1 MNYTAFGIED
11 LILDESF
18 QNYCLAANEEDLA
31 FWTQWIKQNPGKS
44 AMVNQAKALYLSLIG
59 NHSAEQFLAD
69 KKDFE
74 RIVEKHLSN
83 EPQEEAIIVQPD
95 FSEKPV
101 GKKVWIYAAAIAATV
116 AGILFFATRNDD
128 TPIQNHPQEAQL
140 KYNSTEVSKPGERKS
155 IQLPDGSKVMLNAG
169 STINIAKDFNTAS
182 RELTLVGEA
191 FFDVAHDAGRP
202 FIIHTST
209 MDIKVLGT
217 IFNVRAYPGDKTSET
232 SLLKGSVEVTV
243 RNKEKKKIFLHPNEK
258 IILPN
263 NVDGDPEKQNKKIF
277 DKLAANDHFKITGL
291 TYNKTDS
298 TLTEVSWTEN
308 RLAFSDN
315 SFETI
320 AAELERWYNITISF
334 TDEKVKQYRF
344 TATFDQKNIEQVLQA
359 LQLSRYFKYT
369 IAANN
374 NIIISKN

>member
-1 MNYTAFGIED
+1 MNYTVFEAED
-11 LILDESF
+11 FILDESF
-18 QNYCLAANEEDLA
+18 QNYCLGTQEEDVI
-31 FWTQWIKQNPGKS
+31 FWEEWIKKNQHKS
-44 AMVNQAKALYLSLIG
+44 ATVNQAKDLYLSFIG
-59 NHSAEQFLAD
+59 SHSAETFAAD
-69 KKDFE
+69 RKAFQLIAEQHFSKE
-74 RIVEKHLSN
+74 TA
-83 EPQEEAIIVQPD
+83 EPIIIQPD
-95 FSEKPV
+95 FRKPDTA
-101 GKKVWIYAAAIAATV
+101 GKMWLYATAIAAAV
-116 AGILFFATRNDD
+116 AGILFLATRKYEA
-128 TPIQNHPQEAQL
+128 PFENHKQEAQL
-140 KYNSTEVSKPGERKS
+140 KYNSTEVSKAGERKS

-169 STINIAKDFNTAS
+169 STIHIAEDFNSSS

-191 FFDVAHDAGRP
+191 FFDVVRDTGRP
-202 FIIHTST
+202 FIIHTSA

-217 IFNVRAYPGDKTSET
+217 VFNVRAYPGDKTSET

-243 RNKEKKKIFLHPNEK
+243 RNKEKKKIYLHPNEK

-263 NVDGDPEKQNKKIF
+263 IADVPFAKNSKVA
-277 DKLAANDHFKITGL
+277 DKATATENFKITGL

-308 RLAFSDN
+308 RLAFNDN

-344 TATFDQKNIEQVLQA
+344 TATFNQKNIEQVLQA
-359 LQLSRYFKYT
+359 LQLSRYFKYS
-369 IAANN
+369 IAENN

>member
-1 MNYTAFGIED
+1 MNYTTFEAED
-11 LILDESF
+11 FILDESF
-18 QNYCLAANEEDLA
+18 QNYCLGTQEEDVI
-31 FWTQWIKQNPGKS
+31 FWEEWIKKNQHKS
-44 AMVNQAKALYLSLIG
+44 VTVNQAKDLYLSFIGSHTGETFAADRKAFQLI
-59 NHSAEQFLAD
+59 AEEHF
-69 KKDFE
+69 
-74 RIVEKHLSN
+74 SN
-83 EPQEEAIIVQPD
+83 ETAEPLTSQPD
-95 FSEKPV
+95 FRKPPAAR
-101 GKKVWIYAAAIAATV
+101 KMWLYATTVAATI
-116 AGILFFATRNDD
+116 AGILFLATRKYEV
-128 TPIQNHPQEAQL
+128 PFENHKQEAQL
-140 KYNSTEVSKPGERKS
+140 KYNSTEVSKAGERKS

-169 STINIAKDFNTAS
+169 STIHIAGDFNTAS

-191 FFDVAHDAGRP
+191 FFDVVRDTGRP

-217 IFNVRAYPGDKTSET
+217 VFNVRAYPGDKTSET

-243 RNKEKKKIFLHPNEK
+243 RNKEKKKIYLHPNEK

-263 NVDGDPEKQNKKIF
+263 ISDVPPVKNSKVT
-277 DKLAANDHFKITGL
+277 DKATATENFKITGL
-291 TYNKTDS
+291 TYNTTDS

-308 RLAFSDN
+308 RLAFNDN

-334 TDEKVKQYRF
+334 TDEKVKEYRF
-344 TATFDQKNIEQVLQA
+344 TATFNQKNIEQVLQA

-369 IAANN
+369 IAENN